1 LVLYLLGLW
10 MIEGFQLIKLS
21 KLVISMVSLL
31 FVLAACASEVSRT
44 TTPPTPI
51 PPTPTAT
58 PAATTTPAAV
68 PTATPQPSPTPLP
81 TATPQPTATPVP
93 IPDPLPERDIR
104 ELPHVFVGGVTIDG
118 APAPDG
124 TEVSVWLKQF
134 ASPLATGTSVDGNY
148 SVVASQ
154 FGNASFGGRIVIFK
168 INGEDSG
175 ESAIWEKGGATIL
188 EVSLN

>member
-1 LVLYLLGLW
+1 
-10 MIEGFQLIKLS
+10 MIKLS
-21 KLVISMVSLL
+21 KSVIAMVSLL

-51 PPTPTAT
+51 PPTSTPTAT
-58 PAATTTPAAV
+58 PAPTATATATATATPTPA
-68 PTATPQPSPTPLP
+68 PTATPQQPTPTPLP
-81 TATPQPTATPVP
+81 TTTPQPTATPVA
-93 IPDPLPERDIR
+93 IPDPLPERDNS
-104 ELPHVFVGGVTIDG
+104 EPPHVFVGGVTIDG

-134 ASPLATGTSVDGNY
+134 ASPLATATSVDGDY
-148 SVVASQ
+148 SVLASQ
-154 FGNASFGGRIVIFK
+154 FGIESFGGRRVIFK

-175 ESAIWEKGGATIL
+175 ESAIWEKGGATSL

>member
-1 LVLYLLGLW
+1 
-10 MIEGFQLIKLS
+10 MIKLS
-21 KLVISMVSLL
+21 KLVIAMVSLL

-51 PPTPTAT
+51 PPTPTPTATAT
-58 PAATTTPAAV
+58 PAPTATATATPTPA
-68 PTATPQPSPTPLP
+68 PTATPQQPPPTPFP
-81 TATPQPTATPVP
+81 TATPQPTATPVLILDP
-93 IPDPLPERDIR
+93 IPDPLPERDNS
-104 ELPHVFVGGVTIDG
+104 EPPHVFVGGVTIDG

-134 ASPLATGTSVDGNY
+134 ASPLATATSVDGDY
-148 SVVASQ
+148 SVLASQ
-154 FGNASFGGRIVIFK
+154 FGIESFGGRRVIFK

-175 ESAIWEKGGATIL
+175 ESAIWEKGGATSL

>member
-1 LVLYLLGLW
+1 V
-10 MIEGFQLIKLS
+10 IKGFQLIKLS
-21 KLVISMVSLL
+21 KLVIAMVSLL

-51 PPTPTAT
+51 PPTETPAPTVTAT
-58 PAATTTPAAV
+58 PAPA
-68 PTATPQPSPTPLP
+68 PTAPPQQPTPTPLP
-81 TATPQPTATPVP
+81 TTTPQPTPTPVA
-93 IPDPLPERDIR
+93 IPDPLPERDNSGP
-104 ELPHVFVGGVTIDG
+104 PHVFVGGVTIDG

-134 ASPLATGTSVDGNY
+134 ASPLATATSVDGDY
-148 SVVASQ
+148 SVLASQ
-154 FGNASFGGRIVIFK
+154 FGIESFGGRRVIFK

-175 ESAIWEKGGATIL
+175 ESAIWEKGGATSL

>member
-1 LVLYLLGLW
+1 
-10 MIEGFQLIKLS
+10 MIKLS
-21 KLVISMVSLL
+21 KLVIAMVSLL

-51 PPTPTAT
+51 PPTPAPTATAT
-58 PAATTTPAAV
+58 PAR
-68 PTATPQPSPTPLP
+68 TATPTLAP
-81 TATPQPTATPVP
+81 TATPQPTATPSPTATQQPTATPLP

-104 ELPHVFVGGVTIDG
+104 ELPHVFVGSVTIDG

-148 SVVASQ
+148 SVLASQ
-154 FGNASFGGRIVIFK
+154 FGNASFDGRRVIFK
-168 INGEDSG
+168 INDEDSG

>member
-1 LVLYLLGLW
+1 
-10 MIEGFQLIKLS
+10 LIKLS
-21 KLVISMVSLL
+21 KLVIAMVSLL

-51 PPTPTAT
+51 PPTSTPTAT
-58 PAATTTPAAV
+58 PAPTPTPTPTPKPA
-68 PTATPQPSPTPLP
+68 PTATPQLPTPTPLP
-81 TATPQPTATPVP
+81 TATPQPTATPVD

-148 SVVASQ
+148 SVLASQ
-154 FGNASFGGRIVIFK
+154 FGIASFGGRRVIFK

>member
-1 LVLYLLGLW
+1 
-10 MIEGFQLIKLS
+10 MIKLS
-21 KLVISMVSLL
+21 KLVIAMVSLL
-31 FVLAACASEVSRT
+31 FVLVACASEVSRT

-51 PPTPTAT
+51 PPTATPTAT
-58 PAATTTPAAV
+58 PAPTATATATPASA
-68 PTATPQPSPTPLP
+68 PTATPQQPTPTPLP
-81 TATPQPTATPVP
+81 TATPQPTATPVD

-104 ELPHVFVGGVTIDG
+104 ELPHVFVGGVTING

-148 SVVASQ
+148 SVLASQ
-154 FGNASFGGRIVIFK
+154 FGIASFGGRTVIFK

-188 EVSLN
+188 EVSLD

>member
-1 LVLYLLGLW
+1 

-21 KLVISMVSLL
+21 KLVIAMVSLL

-51 PPTPTAT
+51 PPTSTPTAT
-58 PAATTTPAAV
+58 PAPTATATATPTPA
-68 PTATPQPSPTPLP
+68 PTATPQQPTPTPLP
-81 TATPQPTATPVP
+81 TTTPQPTATPVA
-93 IPDPLPERDIR
+93 IPDPLPERDNS
-104 ELPHVFVGGVTIDG
+104 EPPHVFVGGVTIDG

-134 ASPLATGTSVDGNY
+134 ASPLATATSVDGDY
-148 SVVASQ
+148 SVLASQ
-154 FGNASFGGRIVIFK
+154 FGIESFGGRRVIFK

-175 ESAIWEKGGATIL
+175 ESAIWEKGGATSL

>member
-1 LVLYLLGLW
+1 
-10 MIEGFQLIKLS
+10 MIKLF
-21 KLVISMVSLL
+21 KLVIAMVSLL
-31 FVLAACASEVSRT
+31 FVLVACASEVSRT
-44 TTPPTPI
+44 TTQPTPI
-51 PPTPTAT
+51 PPTATPTAT
-58 PAATTTPAAV
+58 PAPTATATATPASA
-68 PTATPQPSPTPLP
+68 PTATPQQPTPTPLP
-81 TATPQPTATPVP
+81 TATPQPTATPVD

-104 ELPHVFVGGVTIDG
+104 ELPHVFVGSVTIDG

-148 SVVASQ
+148 SVLASQ
-154 FGNASFGGRIVIFK
+154 FGIASFGGRTVIFK

-188 EVSLN
+188 EVSLD

>member
-1 LVLYLLGLW
+1 
-10 MIEGFQLIKLS
+10 MIKVS
-21 KLVISMVSLL
+21 KLVIAMVSLL

-51 PPTPTAT
+51 PPTSTPTAT
-58 PAATTTPAAV
+58 PAPTPTPTATPKPA
-68 PTATPQPSPTPLP
+68 PTATPQLPTPTPLP
-81 TATPQPTATPVP
+81 TATPQPTATPVD

-134 ASPLATGTSVDGNY
+134 ASPLATATSVDGDY
-148 SVVASQ
+148 SVLASQ
-154 FGNASFGGRIVIFK
+154 FGIESFGGRRVIFK

-175 ESAIWEKGGATIL
+175 ESAIWEKGGATSL

>member
-1 LVLYLLGLW
+1 MV
-10 MIEGFQLIKLS
+10 EGFQLIKLS
-21 KLVISMVSLL
+21 KLVIAMVSLL

-51 PPTPTAT
+51 PPTPAPTATATAT
-58 PAATTTPAAV
+58 PAR
-68 PTATPQPSPTPLP
+68 TATPTLAP
-81 TATPQPTATPVP
+81 TATPQPTATPSPTATQQPTATPLP

-104 ELPHVFVGGVTIDG
+104 ELPHVFVGSVTIDG

-148 SVVASQ
+148 SVLASQ
-154 FGNASFGGRIVIFK
+154 FGNASFNGRRVIFK

>member
-1 LVLYLLGLW
+1 MV
-10 MIEGFQLIKLS
+10 EGFQLIKLS
-21 KLVISMVSLL
+21 KLVIAMVSLL

-44 TTPPTPI
+44 TTPPTRI
-51 PPTPTAT
+51 PPTPAPTATATAT
-58 PAATTTPAAV
+58 PAR
-68 PTATPQPSPTPLP
+68 TATPTLAP
-81 TATPQPTATPVP
+81 TATPQPTATPSPTATQQPTTTPLP

-104 ELPHVFVGGVTIDG
+104 ELPHVFVGSVTIDG

-134 ASPLATGTSVDGNY
+134 ASPLATSTSVDGNY
-148 SVVASQ
+148 SVLVSQ
-154 FGNASFGGRIVIFK
+154 FGNASFDGRRVIFK

>member
-1 LVLYLLGLW
+1 
-10 MIEGFQLIKLS
+10 MIKVS
-21 KLVISMVSLL
+21 KLVIAMVSLL

-51 PPTPTAT
+51 PPTSTPTAT
-58 PAATTTPAAV
+58 PAPTATATATATATPTPA
-68 PTATPQPSPTPLP
+68 PTATPQQPTPTPLP
-81 TATPQPTATPVP
+81 TTTPQPTATPVA
-93 IPDPLPERDIR
+93 IPDPLPERDNS
-104 ELPHVFVGGVTIDG
+104 EPPHVFVGGVTIDG

-134 ASPLATGTSVDGNY
+134 ASPLATATSVDGDY
-148 SVVASQ
+148 SVLASQ
-154 FGNASFGGRIVIFK
+154 FGIESFGGRRVIFK

-175 ESAIWEKGGATIL
+175 ESAIWEKGGATSL

>member
-1 LVLYLLGLW
+1 
-10 MIEGFQLIKLS
+10 MIKLS
-21 KLVISMVSLL
+21 KLVIAMVSLL
-31 FVLAACASEVSRT
+31 FVLSACASEVSRT
-44 TTPPTPI
+44 TTPPTPTAT
-51 PPTPTAT
+51 PASTPTATPAPTPTAT
-58 PAATTTPAAV
+58 P
-68 PTATPQPSPTPLP
+68 TPQPTPTPIPLTP
-81 TATPQPTATPVP
+81 TPQPTATPVA

-148 SVVASQ
+148 SVLASQ
-154 FGNASFGGRIVIFK
+154 FGNTSFSGRRVIFK

-175 ESAIWEKGGATIL
+175 ESAIWEMGGATIL

>member
-1 LVLYLLGLW
+1 
-10 MIEGFQLIKLS
+10 MIKVS
-21 KLVISMVSLL
+21 KLVIAMVSLL

-51 PPTPTAT
+51 PPTSTPTAT
-58 PAATTTPAAV
+58 PAATATATATPTPA
-68 PTATPQPSPTPLP
+68 PTATPQQPTPTPLP
-81 TATPQPTATPVP
+81 TTTPQPTATPVA
-93 IPDPLPERDIR
+93 IPDPLPERDNS
-104 ELPHVFVGGVTIDG
+104 EPPHVFVGGVTIDG

-134 ASPLATGTSVDGNY
+134 ASPLATATSVDGDY
-148 SVVASQ
+148 SVLASQ
-154 FGNASFGGRIVIFK
+154 FGIESFGGRRVIFK

>member
-1 LVLYLLGLW
+1 
-10 MIEGFQLIKLS
+10 
-21 KLVISMVSLL
+21 
-31 FVLAACASEVSRT
+31 
-44 TTPPTPI
+44 
-51 PPTPTAT
+51 
-58 PAATTTPAAV
+58 
-68 PTATPQPSPTPLP
+68 
-81 TATPQPTATPVP
+81 
-93 IPDPLPERDIR
+93 
-104 ELPHVFVGGVTIDG
+104 VFVGGVTIDG

>member
-1 LVLYLLGLW
+1 
-10 MIEGFQLIKLS
+10 LIKVS
-21 KLVISMVSLL
+21 KLVIAMVSLL

-51 PPTPTAT
+51 PPTSTPTAT
-58 PAATTTPAAV
+58 PAPTATATATPTPAPA
-68 PTATPQPSPTPLP
+68 PTATPQQPTPTPLP
-81 TATPQPTATPVP
+81 TTTPQPTATPVA
-93 IPDPLPERDIR
+93 IPDPLPERDNS
-104 ELPHVFVGGVTIDG
+104 EPPHVFVGGVTIDG

-134 ASPLATGTSVDGNY
+134 ASPLATATSVDGDY
-148 SVVASQ
+148 SVLASQ
-154 FGNASFGGRIVIFK
+154 FGIESFGGRRVIFK

-175 ESAIWEKGGATIL
+175 ESAIWEKGGATSL

>member
-1 LVLYLLGLW
+1 

-21 KLVISMVSLL
+21 KLVIAMVSLL

>member
-1 LVLYLLGLW
+1 
-10 MIEGFQLIKLS
+10 MIKVS
-21 KLVISMVSLL
+21 KLVIAMVSLL

-51 PPTPTAT
+51 PPTSTPTAT
-58 PAATTTPAAV
+58 PAPTATATATPTPAPA
-68 PTATPQPSPTPLP
+68 PTATPQQPTPTPLP
-81 TATPQPTATPVP
+81 TTTPQPTATPVA
-93 IPDPLPERDIR
+93 IPDPLPERDNS
-104 ELPHVFVGGVTIDG
+104 EPPHVFVGGVTIDG

-134 ASPLATGTSVDGNY
+134 ASPLATATSVDGDY
-148 SVVASQ
+148 SVLASQ
-154 FGNASFGGRIVIFK
+154 FGIESFGGRRVIFK

>member
-1 LVLYLLGLW
+1 
-10 MIEGFQLIKLS
+10 MIKLS
-21 KLVISMVSLL
+21 KLVIAMVSLL

-51 PPTPTAT
+51 PPTSTPTAT
-58 PAATTTPAAV
+58 PAPTATATATATPTPAPA
-68 PTATPQPSPTPLP
+68 PTATPQQPTPTPLP
-81 TATPQPTATPVP
+81 TTTPQPTATPVA
-93 IPDPLPERDIR
+93 IPDPLPERDNS
-104 ELPHVFVGGVTIDG
+104 EPPHVFVGGVTIDG

-134 ASPLATGTSVDGNY
+134 ASPLATATSVDGDY
-148 SVVASQ
+148 SVLASQ
-154 FGNASFGGRIVIFK
+154 FGIESFGGRRVIFK

-175 ESAIWEKGGATIL
+175 ESAIWEKGGATSL

>member
-1 LVLYLLGLW
+1 
-10 MIEGFQLIKLS
+10 MIKVS
-21 KLVISMVSLL
+21 KLVIAMVSLL

-51 PPTPTAT
+51 PPTSTPTAT
-58 PAATTTPAAV
+58 PAPTATATATPTPAPA
-68 PTATPQPSPTPLP
+68 PTATPQQPTPTPLP
-81 TATPQPTATPVP
+81 TTTPQPTATPVA
-93 IPDPLPERDIR
+93 IPDPLPERDNS
-104 ELPHVFVGGVTIDG
+104 EPPHVFVGGVTIDG

-134 ASPLATGTSVDGNY
+134 ASPLATATSVDGDY
-148 SVVASQ
+148 SVLASQ
-154 FGNASFGGRIVIFK
+154 FGIESFGGRRVIFK

-175 ESAIWEKGGATIL
+175 ESAIWEKGGATSL

>member
-1 LVLYLLGLW
+1 
-10 MIEGFQLIKLS
+10 MIKLS
-21 KLVISMVSLL
+21 KLVIAMVSLL
-31 FVLAACASEVSRT
+31 FVLAACTSEVSRT

-51 PPTPTAT
+51 PPTSTPTPTAT
-58 PAATTTPAAV
+58 PAPTATATATPTPA
-68 PTATPQPSPTPLP
+68 PTATPQATPQQPTPTPLP
-81 TATPQPTATPVP
+81 TTTPQPTATPVA
-93 IPDPLPERDIR
+93 IPDPLPERDNR

-134 ASPLATGTSVDGNY
+134 ASPLATATSVDGDY
-148 SVVASQ
+148 SVLASQ
-154 FGNASFGGRIVIFK
+154 FGIESFGGRRVIFK

-175 ESAIWEKGGATIL
+175 ESAIWEKGGATSL

>member
-1 LVLYLLGLW
+1 
-10 MIEGFQLIKLS
+10 MIKLS
-21 KLVISMVSLL
+21 KLVIAMVSLL

-51 PPTPTAT
+51 PPTATPTAT
-58 PAATTTPAAV
+58 PAPTATATATPASA
-68 PTATPQPSPTPLP
+68 PTATPQQPTPTPLP
-81 TATPQPTATPVP
+81 TATPQPTATPVD

-124 TEVSVWLKQF
+124 TEVSVWLEQF

-148 SVVASQ
+148 SVLASQ
-154 FGNASFGGRIVIFK
+154 FGIASFGGRTVIFK

-188 EVSLN
+188 EVSLD

>member
-1 LVLYLLGLW
+1 
-10 MIEGFQLIKLS
+10 MIKLS
-21 KLVISMVSLL
+21 KLVIAMVSLL

-51 PPTPTAT
+51 PPTSTPTAT
-58 PAATTTPAAV
+58 PAPTATATATATATPTPA
-68 PTATPQPSPTPLP
+68 PTATPQQPTPTPLP
-81 TATPQPTATPVP
+81 TTTPQPTATPVA
-93 IPDPLPERDIR
+93 IPDPLPERDNR

-134 ASPLATGTSVDGNY
+134 ASPLATATSVDGDY
-148 SVVASQ
+148 SVLASQ
-154 FGNASFGGRIVIFK
+154 FGIESFGGRRVIFK

>member
-1 LVLYLLGLW
+1 
-10 MIEGFQLIKLS
+10 MIKVS
-21 KLVISMVSLL
+21 KLVIAMVSLL

-51 PPTPTAT
+51 PPTSTPTAT
-58 PAATTTPAAV
+58 PAPTATATATATPTPA
-68 PTATPQPSPTPLP
+68 PTATPQQPTPTPLP
-81 TATPQPTATPVP
+81 TTTPQPTATPVA
-93 IPDPLPERDIR
+93 IPDPLPERDNR

-134 ASPLATGTSVDGNY
+134 ASPLATATSVDGDY
-148 SVVASQ
+148 SVLASQ
-154 FGNASFGGRIVIFK
+154 FGIESFGGRRVIFK

-175 ESAIWEKGGATIL
+175 ESAIWEKGGATSL

>member
-1 LVLYLLGLW
+1 
-10 MIEGFQLIKLS
+10 MIKVS
-21 KLVISMVSLL
+21 KLVIAMVSLL

-51 PPTPTAT
+51 PPTSTPTAT
-58 PAATTTPAAV
+58 PAPTATATATATATPTPA
-68 PTATPQPSPTPLP
+68 PTATPQQPTPTPLP
-81 TATPQPTATPVP
+81 TTTPQPTPTPVA
-93 IPDPLPERDIR
+93 ISDPLPERDNS
-104 ELPHVFVGGVTIDG
+104 EPPHVFVGGVTIDG

-134 ASPLATGTSVDGNY
+134 ASPLATATSVDGDY
-148 SVVASQ
+148 SVLASQ
-154 FGNASFGGRIVIFK
+154 FGIESFGGRRVIFK

-175 ESAIWEKGGATIL
+175 ESAIWEKGGATSL

>member
-1 LVLYLLGLW
+1 
-10 MIEGFQLIKLS
+10 MIKVS
-21 KLVISMVSLL
+21 KLVIAMVSLL

-51 PPTPTAT
+51 PPTSTSTPTAT
-58 PAATTTPAAV
+58 PAPTATATATPTPA
-68 PTATPQPSPTPLP
+68 PTATPQQPTPTPLP
-81 TATPQPTATPVP
+81 TTTPQPTATPVA
-93 IPDPLPERDIR
+93 IPDPLPERDNS
-104 ELPHVFVGGVTIDG
+104 EPPHVFVGGVTIDG

-134 ASPLATGTSVDGNY
+134 ASPLATATSVDGDY
-148 SVVASQ
+148 SVLASQ
-154 FGNASFGGRIVIFK
+154 FGIESFGGRRVIFK

-175 ESAIWEKGGATIL
+175 ESAIWEKGGATSL

>member
-1 LVLYLLGLW
+1 MV
-10 MIEGFQLIKLS
+10 EGFQLIKLS
-21 KLVISMVSLL
+21 KLVIAMVSLL

-51 PPTPTAT
+51 PPTPAPTATATAT
-58 PAATTTPAAV
+58 PAR
-68 PTATPQPSPTPLP
+68 TATPTLAP
-81 TATPQPTATPVP
+81 TATPQPTATPSPTATQQPTATPLP

-104 ELPHVFVGGVTIDG
+104 ELPHVFVGSVTIDG

-148 SVVASQ
+148 SVLASQ
-154 FGNASFGGRIVIFK
+154 FGNASFDGRRVIFK
-168 INGEDSG
+168 INDEDSG

>member
-1 LVLYLLGLW
+1 
-10 MIEGFQLIKLS
+10 LIKS
-21 KLVISMVSLL
+21 YKLVVAMASLL

-44 TTPPTPI
+44 TTPPTPV

-58 PAATTTPAAV
+58 PAPTATPTATPTPA
-68 PTATPQPSPTPLP
+68 PTATPQPTPTPLP

-93 IPDPLPERDIR
+93 VPDPLPEEDNS
-104 ELPHVFVGGVTIDG
+104 ELPHVFVGSVTING

-134 ASPLATGTSVDGNY
+134 ASPLGTGTSVDGNY
-148 SVVASQ
+148 SILANQ
-154 FGNASFGGRIVIFK
+154 YGNSSFGGRRVIFK

-175 ESAIWEKGGATIL
+175 ESAVWEKGGATIL

>member
-1 LVLYLLGLW
+1 
-10 MIEGFQLIKLS
+10 MIKVS
-21 KLVISMVSLL
+21 KLVIAMVSLL

-51 PPTPTAT
+51 PPTSTPTAT
-58 PAATTTPAAV
+58 PAPLATATATPTPA
-68 PTATPQPSPTPLP
+68 PTATPQQPTPTPLP
-81 TATPQPTATPVP
+81 TTTPQPTATPVA
-93 IPDPLPERDIR
+93 IPDPLPERDNS
-104 ELPHVFVGGVTIDG
+104 EPPHVFVGGVTIDG

-134 ASPLATGTSVDGNY
+134 ASPLATATSVDGDY
-148 SVVASQ
+148 SVLASQ
-154 FGNASFGGRIVIFK
+154 FGIESFGGRRVIFK

-175 ESAIWEKGGATIL
+175 ESAIWEKGGATSL

>member
-1 LVLYLLGLW
+1 
-10 MIEGFQLIKLS
+10 MIKS
-21 KLVISMVSLL
+21 YKLVVAMVSLL

-44 TTPPTPI
+44 TTPPTPV

-58 PAATTTPAAV
+58 PAPTATPTPA
-68 PTATPQPSPTPLP
+68 PTATPQPTPTPLP

-93 IPDPLPERDIR
+93 VPDPLPERDNS
-104 ELPHVFVGGVTIDG
+104 ELPHVFVGNVTINS

-134 ASPLATGTSVDGNY
+134 ASPLGIGTSVGGDYSILAKQYGN
-148 SVVASQ
+148 S
-154 FGNASFGGRIVIFK
+154 SFGGRRVIFK

-175 ESAIWEKGGATIL
+175 ESAVWEKGGATFL

>member
-1 LVLYLLGLW
+1 
-10 MIEGFQLIKLS
+10 MIKVS
-21 KLVISMVSLL
+21 KLVIAMVSLL

-51 PPTPTAT
+51 PPTSTPTAT
-58 PAATTTPAAV
+58 PAPTATATATPTPAPA
-68 PTATPQPSPTPLP
+68 PTATPQQPTPTPLP
-81 TATPQPTATPVP
+81 TTTPQPTATPVA
-93 IPDPLPERDIR
+93 IPDPLPERDNR

-134 ASPLATGTSVDGNY
+134 ASPLATATSVDGDY
-148 SVVASQ
+148 SVLASQ
-154 FGNASFGGRIVIFK
+154 FGIESFGGRRVIFK

-175 ESAIWEKGGATIL
+175 ESAIWEKGGATSL